1 LTGANVAERDPMVAE
16 EGAVELVENTPTN
29 TRSPPRPAT
38 STLIGQSARGRRAAA
53 TASARRAETR
63 KTRSGKEARM
73 ARQESTDERLARI
86 PLFEGLSKQQLS
98 QVSSL
103 MTPLDLKAGKVLA
116 RQGEVGREFLILLE
130 GQVEV
135 ARDGK
140 IIAVRGPG
148 DFIGEI
154 ALLDN
159 RPRTATVT
167 ARTDVVVEVLNR
179 GEFASLLAE
188 APELSAQIMAT
199 MARRLAALDRESHL

>member
-1 LTGANVAERDPMVAE
+1 
-16 EGAVELVENTPTN
+16 
-29 TRSPPRPAT
+29 
-38 STLIGQSARGRRAAA
+38 
-53 TASARRAETR
+53 
-63 KTRSGKEARM
+63 M

-86 PLFEGLSKQQLS
+86 PLFEGLSKKQLS

-135 ARDGK
+135 VRDGK

-154 ALLDN
+154 ALLAT

-179 GEFASLLAE
+179 GEFASLLAK
-188 APELSAQIMAT
+188 APELSSQIMVT
-199 MARRLAALDRESHL
+199 MARRLAALDRDSNL

>member
-1 LTGANVAERDPMVAE
+1 
-16 EGAVELVENTPTN
+16 
-29 TRSPPRPAT
+29 
-38 STLIGQSARGRRAAA
+38 
-53 TASARRAETR
+53 
-63 KTRSGKEARM
+63 M
-73 ARQESTDERLARI
+73 ARQESTDERLARV
-86 PLFEGLSKQQLS
+86 PLFEGLSKKQLS

-116 RQGEVGREFLILLE
+116 RQGEIGREFLILLE

-188 APELSAQIMAT
+188 APELSAQVMAT
-199 MARRLAALDRESHL
+199 MARRLAALDRDSNL

>member
-1 LTGANVAERDPMVAE
+1 
-16 EGAVELVENTPTN
+16 
-29 TRSPPRPAT
+29 
-38 STLIGQSARGRRAAA
+38 
-53 TASARRAETR
+53 
-63 KTRSGKEARM
+63 M
-73 ARQESTDERLARI
+73 ARHESTEERLARI
-86 PLFEGLSKQQLS
+86 PLFEGLSKKQLS

-116 RQGEVGREFLILLE
+116 RQGEIGREFLILLE

-188 APELSAQIMAT
+188 APELSAQVMAT
-199 MARRLAALDRESHL
+199 MARRLAALDRESNL

>member
-1 LTGANVAERDPMVAE
+1 
-16 EGAVELVENTPTN
+16 
-29 TRSPPRPAT
+29 
-38 STLIGQSARGRRAAA
+38 
-53 TASARRAETR
+53 
-63 KTRSGKEARM
+63 M

-86 PLFEGLSKQQLS
+86 PLFEGLSKKQLS
-98 QVSSL
+98 QVSRL
-103 MTPLDLKAGKVLA
+103 MTPLDLKAGKVIA

-188 APELSAQIMAT
+188 APELSSQVMAT

>member
-1 LTGANVAERDPMVAE
+1 
-16 EGAVELVENTPTN
+16 
-29 TRSPPRPAT
+29 
-38 STLIGQSARGRRAAA
+38 
-53 TASARRAETR
+53 
-63 KTRSGKEARM
+63 M
-73 ARQESTDERLARI
+73 ARQESTDERVARI
-86 PLFEGLSKQQLS
+86 PLFEGLSKKQLS

-159 RPRTATVT
+159 RPRTATVI

-188 APELSAQIMAT
+188 APELSSQIMAT
-199 MARRLAALDRESHL
+199 MARRLAALDRDSNL

>member
-1 LTGANVAERDPMVAE
+1 
-16 EGAVELVENTPTN
+16 
-29 TRSPPRPAT
+29 
-38 STLIGQSARGRRAAA
+38 
-53 TASARRAETR
+53 
-63 KTRSGKEARM
+63 M

-86 PLFEGLSKQQLS
+86 PLFEGLSKKQLS

-135 ARDGK
+135 VRDGK

-167 ARTDVVVEVLNR
+167 ARTDVVVEVFR
-179 GEFASLLAE
+179 GEFASLLAK
-188 APELSAQIMAT
+188 APELSSQIMVT
-199 MARRLAALDRESHL
+199 MARRLAALDRDSNL

>member
-1 LTGANVAERDPMVAE
+1 
-16 EGAVELVENTPTN
+16 
-29 TRSPPRPAT
+29 
-38 STLIGQSARGRRAAA
+38 
-53 TASARRAETR
+53 
-63 KTRSGKEARM
+63 M

-86 PLFEGLSKQQLS
+86 PLFEGLSKKQLS

-116 RQGEVGREFLILLE
+116 RQGEIGREFLILLE

-188 APELSAQIMAT
+188 APELSAQVMAT
-199 MARRLAALDRESHL
+199 MARRLAALDRESNL

>member
-1 LTGANVAERDPMVAE
+1 
-16 EGAVELVENTPTN
+16 
-29 TRSPPRPAT
+29 
-38 STLIGQSARGRRAAA
+38 
-53 TASARRAETR
+53 
-63 KTRSGKEARM
+63 M
-73 ARQESTDERLARI
+73 ARKESTDERLARI
-86 PLFEGLSKQQLS
+86 PLFEGLSKKQLS

-188 APELSAQIMAT
+188 APELSAQVMAT
-199 MARRLAALDRESHL
+199 MARRLAALDRDSNL

>member
-1 LTGANVAERDPMVAE
+1 
-16 EGAVELVENTPTN
+16 
-29 TRSPPRPAT
+29 
-38 STLIGQSARGRRAAA
+38 
-53 TASARRAETR
+53 
-63 KTRSGKEARM
+63 M

-86 PLFEGLSKQQLS
+86 PLFEGLSKKQLS

-135 ARDGK
+135 VRDGK

-179 GEFASLLAE
+179 GEFASLLAK
-188 APELSAQIMAT
+188 APELSAQVMAT
-199 MARRLAALDRESHL
+199 MARRLAALDRDSNL

>member
-1 LTGANVAERDPMVAE
+1 
-16 EGAVELVENTPTN
+16 
-29 TRSPPRPAT
+29 
-38 STLIGQSARGRRAAA
+38 
-53 TASARRAETR
+53 
-63 KTRSGKEARM
+63 M

-86 PLFEGLSKQQLS
+86 PLFEGLSKKQLS

-103 MTPLDLKAGKVLA
+103 MTPLDLKAGKVIA

-188 APELSAQIMAT
+188 APELSSQVMAT
-199 MARRLAALDRESHL
+199 MARRLAAIDRESHL

>member
-1 LTGANVAERDPMVAE
+1 
-16 EGAVELVENTPTN
+16 
-29 TRSPPRPAT
+29 
-38 STLIGQSARGRRAAA
+38 
-53 TASARRAETR
+53 
-63 KTRSGKEARM
+63 M

-86 PLFEGLSKQQLS
+86 PLFEGLSKKQLS

-116 RQGEVGREFLILLE
+116 RQGEIGREFLILLE

-140 IIAVRGPG
+140 IIAVRGAG

-179 GEFASLLAE
+179 GEFASLLAG

-199 MARRLAALDRESHL
+199 MARRLAALDRESNL

>member
-1 LTGANVAERDPMVAE
+1 
-16 EGAVELVENTPTN
+16 
-29 TRSPPRPAT
+29 
-38 STLIGQSARGRRAAA
+38 
-53 TASARRAETR
+53 
-63 KTRSGKEARM
+63 M

-86 PLFEGLSKQQLS
+86 PLFEGLSKKQLS

-188 APELSAQIMAT
+188 APELSAQVMAT
-199 MARRLAALDRESHL
+199 MARRLAALDRESNL

>member
-1 LTGANVAERDPMVAE
+1 
-16 EGAVELVENTPTN
+16 
-29 TRSPPRPAT
+29 
-38 STLIGQSARGRRAAA
+38 
-53 TASARRAETR
+53 
-63 KTRSGKEARM
+63 M

-86 PLFEGLSKQQLS
+86 PLFEGLSKKQLS

-179 GEFASLLAE
+179 GEFASLLAK
-188 APELSAQIMAT
+188 APELSSQIMVT
-199 MARRLAALDRESHL
+199 MARRLAALDRDSNL

>member
-1 LTGANVAERDPMVAE
+1 
-16 EGAVELVENTPTN
+16 
-29 TRSPPRPAT
+29 
-38 STLIGQSARGRRAAA
+38 
-53 TASARRAETR
+53 
-63 KTRSGKEARM
+63 M
-73 ARQESTDERLARI
+73 AQQESTDERLARI
-86 PLFEGLSKQQLS
+86 PLFEGLSKKQLS

-116 RQGEVGREFLILLE
+116 RQGEIGREFLILLE
-130 GQVEV
+130 GEVDV

-188 APELSAQIMAT
+188 APELSSQVMAT
-199 MARRLAALDRESHL
+199 MARRLAALDHESNL

>member
-1 LTGANVAERDPMVAE
+1 
-16 EGAVELVENTPTN
+16 
-29 TRSPPRPAT
+29 
-38 STLIGQSARGRRAAA
+38 
-53 TASARRAETR
+53 
-63 KTRSGKEARM
+63 M

-188 APELSAQIMAT
+188 APELSAQVMAT
-199 MARRLAALDRESHL
+199 MARRLAALDRGSNL